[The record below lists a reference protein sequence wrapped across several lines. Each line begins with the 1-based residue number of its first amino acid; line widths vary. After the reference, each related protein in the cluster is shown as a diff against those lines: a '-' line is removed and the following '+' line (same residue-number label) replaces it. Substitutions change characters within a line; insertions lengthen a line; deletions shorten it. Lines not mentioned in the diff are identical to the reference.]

1 MKNCGYTSKRK
12 FVRICIFSLVSLIRT
27 FCNLENVRYRK
38 AYSCLEAKNSNFA
51 NIYTVAR

>member
-51 NIYTVAR
+51 NIYIQ